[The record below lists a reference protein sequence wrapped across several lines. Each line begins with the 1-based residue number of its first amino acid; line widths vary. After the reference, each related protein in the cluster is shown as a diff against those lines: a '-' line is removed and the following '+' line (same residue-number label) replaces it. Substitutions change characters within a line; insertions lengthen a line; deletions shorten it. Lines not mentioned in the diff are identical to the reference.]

1 METCTNRQNQEK
13 RGAVKGKRGR
23 ECRGGEGRGREC
35 RGGERKRVQGGEGK
49 GGEGRG
55 GEGVWGRGGKRNK
68 SMIPWL
74 ST

>member
-23 ECRGGEGRGREC
+23 ECRGGEGSVGEGRGRGC
-35 RGGERKRVQGGEGK
+35 RGGERKRVQGREGEGSV
-49 GGEGRG
+49 GE
-55 GEGVWGRGGKRNK
+55 GRGGKRNK